1 MGRGQHEGEVDIGQV
16 LEGLP
21 GHQHDRQETRVS
33 LNQKNMEAE
42 SYRAVTY
49 HHHSNKMNMILLLL
63 VCSVHKS
70 KVQTTRREGPLTKI
84 TP

>member
-1 MGRGQHEGEVDIGQV
+1 MDIGQV

-33 LNQKNMEAE
+33 LNQKNMEAG

-49 HHHSNKMNMILLLL
+49 HHHSNKMNRMMKTSLGML
-63 VCSVHKS
+63 CSQNQGADNK
-70 KVQTTRREGPLTKI
+70 T
-84 TP
+84 